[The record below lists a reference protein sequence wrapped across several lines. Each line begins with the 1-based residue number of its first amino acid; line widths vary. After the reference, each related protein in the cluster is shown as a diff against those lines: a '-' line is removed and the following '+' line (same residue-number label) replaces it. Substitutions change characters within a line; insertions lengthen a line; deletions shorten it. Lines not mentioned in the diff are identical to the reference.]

1 LPVSPPIPHN
11 APNRIVRIND
21 TQRPKLEPPQVT
33 KLGHLVLE
41 AVDFAASVRWYIDML
56 GFIPS
61 DVMCLPDGTPVGAF
75 MRLDRGKEPTD
86 HHTLFVATG
95 LEPKTYEAIVPP
107 GRTIAP
113 WASAPAVEGARS
125 PNPKKPHALTLIP
138 DHPKGEG
145 QPPAR

>member
-1 LPVSPPIPHN
+1 
-11 APNRIVRIND
+11 
-21 TQRPKLEPPQVT
+21 
-33 KLGHLVLE
+33 
-41 AVDFAASVRWYIDML
+41 
-56 GFIPS
+56 
-61 DVMCLPDGTPVGAF
+61 

-145 QPPAR
+145 QPGAIVNRRNSELILEQPAEMRRTAEAV